1 MVRCSIV
8 LRSLGHNIN
17 DLLHSSQYFLSSSR
31 TVLIQVRVL
40 PLFKPLDAIRVISCS
55 VLVQR
60 AKTRASANVRHL
72 PLSTNEKYSL
82 SLRSPFRHRNSNS
95 APFDY
100 ITADCGAAGV
110 AMTQGPG
117 IHMSTAACVSYGLD
131 SAKQVQ
137 MVVLSSRFTACY
149 LDWIAQNLHSLDSQR
164 QTIPLPTRTFRE
176 IA

>member
-1 MVRCSIV
+1 
-8 LRSLGHNIN
+8 LEHNIN
-17 DLLHSSQYFLSSSR
+17 DLLHSSQYFLSSSW
-31 TVLIQVRVL
+31 TVFIQGGSFRYSSYWAQFEL
-40 PLFKPLDAIRVISCS
+40 S
-55 VLVQR
+55 VATSSSR
-60 AKTRASANVRHL
+60 GASANIRHL
-72 PLSTNEKYSL
+72 SLSTNKEYSL
-82 SLRSPFRHRNSNS
+82 SLRSPFRHRNLNS
-95 APFDY
+95 APFDH
-100 ITADCGAAGV
+100 ITVDCGAAGV
-110 AMTQGPG
+110 SMTTGTG